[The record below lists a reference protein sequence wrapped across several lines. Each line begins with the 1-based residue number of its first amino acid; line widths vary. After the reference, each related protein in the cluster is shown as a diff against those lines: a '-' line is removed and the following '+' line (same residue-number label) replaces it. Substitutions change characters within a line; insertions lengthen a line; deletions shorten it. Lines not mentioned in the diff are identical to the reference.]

1 MATVANASQGLTA
14 SGVRN
19 AKDIRNI
26 AIAGHASTG
35 KTLLSERLLLESG
48 EIGRMGAVED
58 GTTTSDWTEEEKHH
72 QHSMRSSVLHLEHEG
87 HWVNFIDTPGRS
99 DFLGHAIA
107 AFPAVETVAIT
118 VDATKGV
125 QSTTRRLMKI
135 AADRNLPRM
144 IIVTKTDSPEADC
157 EGVTDAI
164 QEAFGSICLPI
175 NLPTPDGAGV
185 VNVLEHDG
193 SDDAGDDALFS
204 SVHESH
210 EKIVEQII
218 EVQDELMTTYLEEG
232 EEGLKPGA
240 VHDALEQALREAHLV
255 PICYCS
261 AKTGAGC
268 KDLLHIFATLLP
280 DPLEGNPRPFMLRAE
295 EGGAEHEHHA
305 EPDPSKPV
313 IAHVFKV
320 AADKHLGK
328 LGVFR
333 VHQGVVRAKME
344 LHLDDQKKAVR
355 VGHLVKR
362 QGKDHV
368 EVDALGPGDIG
379 GVTKLD
385 DIHFDGVLHEGH
397 ELDSLHLKP
406 LPLPKPVF
414 GLAIQLKN
422 RADEGKFGTAIQKL
436 LDEDPCLKLE
446 RIAATKQTVL
456 RGLGEM
462 HLNAV
467 MERLKE
473 ISGIELD
480 TSAPKI
486 AYKETISKKGEASHR
501 HKKQTGG
508 AGQFGEVH
516 LRVEPL
522 PTDHETGFE
531 FVNATVGGSI
541 PRQFMPAIEKGIKQA
556 LADGAFAGYPLTG
569 VRVEVFDGKHHPV
582 DSKEIAFITAGR
594 RAFTEAVKSAG
605 PRLLE
610 PYAKVEITAPAS
622 ALGDLT
628 GEIASKRGRVLDTE
642 MIGSEQVI
650 VRGEAP
656 LGELQNLSTELR
668 SLTGGAASYTLEHSH
683 EEPCPP
689 HVQQE
694 VVAAFAPDHDE
705 D

>member
-1 MATVANASQGLTA
+1 MATVANASQASAA

-19 AKDIRNI
+19 VKDIRNI
-26 AIAGHASTG
+26 AIAGHAGVG
-35 KTLLSERLLLESG
+35 KTLLTERLLLESG

-58 GTTTSDWTEEEKHH
+58 GTTVSDWTEEEKHH
-72 QHSMRSSVLHLEHEG
+72 QHSLRSSVLHLEHEG
-87 HWVNFIDTPGRS
+87 HWVNFIDTPGRA

-107 AFPAVETVAIT
+107 AFPAVETVAIMI
-118 VDATKGV
+118 DATKGV
-125 QSTTRRLMKI
+125 QSATRRLMKV
-135 AADRNLPRM
+135 AKDRNLPRM
-144 IIVTKTDSPEADC
+144 IIVNKIDAPEADC
-157 EGVTDAI
+157 EAVTQQI
-164 QEAFGSICLPI
+164 QEVFGSICLPI
-175 NLPTPDGAGV
+175 NLPTPDASKV

-193 SDDAGDDALFS
+193 SDDAGDAALFS
-204 SVHESH
+204 SVSDAH

-218 EVQDELMTTYLEEG
+218 EVQDELMTTYLDKG

-261 AKTGAGC
+261 AKEGAGC
-268 KDLLHIFATLLP
+268 RDLLHVFASLLP
-280 DPLEGNPRPFMLRAE
+280 DPLEGNPRPFMIRERE
-295 EGGAEHEHHA
+295 EGDETVYHA
-305 EPDPSKPV
+305 QADPSKPV

-320 AADKHLGK
+320 ASDKHLGK
-328 LGVFR
+328 MGVFR
-333 VHQGVVRAKME
+333 VHQGVVRTKME

-362 QGKDHV
+362 QGKEHV
-368 EVDALGPGDIG
+368 EVEALGPGDIG
-379 GVTKLD
+379 AVTKLE

-406 LPLPKPVF
+406 LPMPKPVF
-414 GLAIQLKN
+414 GLAIELKN
-422 RADEGKFGTAIQKL
+422 RADESKFSAAMHKL
-436 LDEDPCLKLE
+436 LAEDPCLKLE

-467 MERLKE
+467 MERLKDA
-473 ISGIELD
+473 SGIELV
-480 TSAPKI
+480 TSPPRI
-486 AYKETISKKGEASHR
+486 AYKETISKKAEASHR

-522 PTDHETGFE
+522 PADHETGFE

-541 PRQFMPAIEKGIKQA
+541 PRQFMPAIEKGVRLA
-556 LADGAFAGYPLTG
+556 LADGAFAGYPMTG

-582 DSKEIAFITAGR
+582 DSKEIAFITAGK
-594 RAFTEAVKSAG
+594 RAFIEAVKKAG

-610 PYAKVEITAPAS
+610 PYAHVEITGPAS

-628 GEIASKRGRVLDTE
+628 GEIAGKRGRIIDTE
-642 MIGSEQVI
+642 MIGSETV
-650 VRGEAP
+650 VLKAEAP

-694 VVAAFAPDHDE
+694 VIAAYNPHEE